1 MTDVESR
8 GELSAPSGPRL
19 ADYEYVN
26 EPLAKPIE
34 FELTTVCA
42 SQGYASLGVSAQ
54 DFQVIGASAE
64 KAGGSAGR

>member
-42 SQGYASLGVSAQ
+42 SQGYASLGVSLYVL
-54 DFQVIGASAE
+54 DFLGWFPGFANVC
-64 KAGGSAGR
+64 